1 MGKKTYHIKR
11 QSSTVW
17 IVYKIE
23 LVLKQSFY
31 YEVGEQWGQAEW
43 KKNGLYSQ
51 TCIDSNIIYRL

>member
-31 YEVGEQWGQAEW
+31 YGVGEQWDKQ
-43 KKNGLYSQ
+43 NGRRMVF
-51 TCIDSNIIYRL
+51 IARLA